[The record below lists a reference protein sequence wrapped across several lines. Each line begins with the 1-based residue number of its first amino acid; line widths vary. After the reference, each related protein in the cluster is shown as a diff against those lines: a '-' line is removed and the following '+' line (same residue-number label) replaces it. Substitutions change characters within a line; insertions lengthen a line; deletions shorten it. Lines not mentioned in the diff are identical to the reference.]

1 MCLVCIYTDTY
12 VKFTGVVRACI
23 AHEKDNCTFDTKFEI
38 PYMEVFNGTG
48 DFCMCTGA
56 RCNSAAIPSKA
67 QTTPGGAGD
76 YGDYGTSKGAE
87 DYVTSGDAG
96 GNGNSALQT
105 SVGHLAISFIVT
117 SGLLALAAARLVT
130 G

>member
-1 MCLVCIYTDTY
+1 MCIYTDTY

-67 QTTPGGAGD
+67 QTTPGSAGD
-76 YGDYGTSKGAE
+76 YGDYGTSEG
-87 DYVTSGDAG
+87 AG